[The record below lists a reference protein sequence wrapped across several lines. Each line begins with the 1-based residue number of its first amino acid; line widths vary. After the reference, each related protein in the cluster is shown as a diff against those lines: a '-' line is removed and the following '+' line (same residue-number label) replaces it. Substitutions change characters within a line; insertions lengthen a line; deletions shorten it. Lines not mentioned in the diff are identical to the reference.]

1 MENQATILWLDLLMG
16 GREDFL
22 NEGEGMIKLFIN
34 NGYVQVLVTGN
45 SPEDTRRAARV
56 LQNYYNY
63 DLEGKEVI
71 VTGTLENPRVRVSAQ
86 PIDVKPADKFETEE
100 SPEPTPETESP
111 SEETCSNGCQV
122 NGNCLPYGTRLVED
136 TMFCGIEENLKEQ
149 QGTEDSCQNN
159 YECLS
164 NQCSDGLC
172 VDLKELSNQLK
183 ETNSLL
189 ARILAWIER
198 IFS

>member
-1 MENQATILWLDLLMG
+1 MG

-56 LQNYYNY
+56 LQNYYDY

-86 PIDVKPADKFETEE
+86 PIDVEPADEFETGE

-111 SEETCSNGCQV
+111 LEGTCSNGCKI

-136 TMFCGIEENLKEQ
+136 NKPMFCGVERNVKEQ
-149 QGTEDSCQNN
+149 QGTEDSWQNN

-172 VDLKELSNQLK
+172 VDLKDVDLKELSNQLK